1 VTGSLRDIVAG
12 VIAEVLRESPTNR
25 LDDFGGQ
32 PVFDRPLV
40 GTADGDDPVFEA
52 FLTAVGPRHLMPRE
66 ILRTHASGNAEP
78 ARVSVV
84 SWALPFTQEIRL
96 SNRSR
101 EWPSAL
107 YSVSR
112 NNGGTLLHEIG
123 RRLPAI
129 LGERGIASVVPAE
142 TPEYGAFRDPERT
155 FSSTWSERHVAYA
168 AGLGRFGL
176 NGSLITAAGANV
188 RLGSLV
194 ANRTPDTGVPDR
206 GDHRAPCLESGG
218 RVCGLC
224 VEKCPVRAIGSGG
237 LDKSRCN
244 ERRVAIRERSL
255 DAYLR
260 DYHLAASPI
269 VKSGRR
275 DPGYSLGCAVCQA
288 GVPCEDRD
296 PF

>member
-1 VTGSLRDIVAG
+1 MTGSLRELIAG
-12 VIAEVLRESPTNR
+12 AIMEVLSGSPDNR
-25 LDDFGGQ
+25 LEDFGGQ

-52 FLTAVGPRHLMPRE
+52 LRTAVSPRHLMPRE
-66 ILRTHASGNAEP
+66 ILGANAAGNAEP
-78 ARVSVV
+78 AGVSVV
-84 SWALPFTQEIRL
+84 SWALPFTEEIRR

-101 EWPSAL
+101 EWPSEI
-107 YSVSR
+107 YSVAR
-112 NNGGTLLHEIG
+112 NNGGALLHEVGLRI
-123 RRLPAI
+123 PEI

-142 TPEYGAFRDPERT
+142 NPGYDAFRDPERT

-176 NGSLITAAGANV
+176 NGALITAAGSNV
-188 RLGSLV
+188 RLGSIV
-194 ANRTPDTGVPDR
+194 TDRPPDAGLPGR

-218 RVCGLC
+218 NVCGLC
-224 VEKCPVRAIGSGG
+224 VAKCPTRAIGGLG

-244 ERRVAIRERSL
+244 DRRKAIREKSL

-260 DYHLAASPI
+260 AYHMTASPV